1 VRRINRDLAICVLIA
16 TGEDICRGILGS
28 WTEYNNKIIVGQNF
42 CPSSLSGGKLLNNY
56 KIFQDSVVGKDL
68 DAGRGILEFGTPIL

>member
-28 WTEYNNKIIVGQNF
+28 WAEYNNKIIVGQNF
-42 CPSSLSGGKLLNNY
+42 CLSSLSGGELLDSH
-56 KIFQDSVVGKDL
+56 KIFQDSIIGEDL
-68 DAGRGILEFGTPIL
+68 DAGGGTLELGTPIL